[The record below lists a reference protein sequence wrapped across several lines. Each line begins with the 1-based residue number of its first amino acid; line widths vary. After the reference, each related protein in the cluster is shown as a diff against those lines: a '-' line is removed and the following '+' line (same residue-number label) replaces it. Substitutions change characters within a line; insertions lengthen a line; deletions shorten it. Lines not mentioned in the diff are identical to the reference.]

1 MYGVCLDINT
11 LNVQDMRVHCSKF
24 LAAKISAIVLNTN
37 SSQTMNQLL
46 LKVLLTVVFV
56 LSCID
61 LFVLMVLHRRTP
73 RGIVMNCVSSKTSY
87 RYDLCTVLCMTSVRC
102 SVLAHPMLVLPSL
115 AHNIFNNIRN
125 NRVVFCLN
133 QNQSCSCES
142 CGVLGNKPSD

>member
-87 RYDLCTVLCMTSVRC
+87 RV
-102 SVLAHPMLVLPSL
+102 
-115 AHNIFNNIRN
+115 
-125 NRVVFCLN
+125 
-133 QNQSCSCES
+133 
-142 CGVLGNKPSD
+142 